1 MLSRLIH
8 RVAGFVVAAAFLLIP
23 VAAPASA
30 NASSP
35 HISVM
40 APIGAISDAPP
51 HTGAT
56 SCGPWRPVPGP
67 ADGLTAMSA
76 AAANDIWAVGTTG
89 QEGSQRGVIAHWDG
103 AHWSAVPSPNPPA
116 VDNRFSGVAAIS
128 ATDAWAVGSTVNPA
142 GPNSHGR
149 LDQPLIEHWDGRRW
163 TLAADPLPSTD
174 YYLTAI
180 AAVSG
185 TDVWAVGT
193 IPGGTRTIIA
203 HWDGRGW
210 RVVPGAALGPN
221 GGSLYAVTAV
231 AADDVWA
238 VGDVV
243 GGYRTPLIE
252 HWDGR
257 RWQVSAGPTFP
268 GDSVRL
274 NGVSALSRHDVWA
287 VGGYGSNPYGVGG
300 PLIVHWDGV
309 RWRVVPAID
318 TQSALYGVA
327 AVSSRDVWATGGSV
341 VAHWDGARWH
351 GVPAPTGGLG
361 ALAVVAPRD
370 VWGLD
375 AGFERYTGDL
385 CYTSSVVARTVAVG
399 NAGIQDAGM
408 GTTADGPGAL
418 VVDSASGRAF
428 VRDAAGVVSAID
440 LVHDTVMRR
449 ESLNASGVPA
459 IDARGGRVFVP
470 STGGSGGA
478 GSVQALDATTGAVVR
493 SFVVGA
499 RPSAVAFDARSGRL
513 AVAEAGDVRVLDAT
527 SGATIAT
534 VPISNPTALAG
545 DGRSGRVFVASN
557 GHAAYSGDS
566 PSSLVMLDAASGAV
580 VTTTAGIGGQIA
592 VDESA
597 GRVFV
602 GHVDSEG
609 TRLTLR
615 VSVLDATT
623 GRVLR
628 TINIGQNGDAYL
640 AALAVDQATGR
651 VFIASY
657 FGLQALDP
665 ATGRLRTLD
674 AGAPNAIAVD
684 ARGGRVYATYVDTTN
699 QYGIPVGPGSVAVFD
714 ATTGARLTTV
724 TVGQGPDAVAV
735 DEASGRVL
743 VLDQR
748 GVDALDAAAGVTTRV
763 QPPLPADPIAP
774 AAAQPGVRYFPQA
787 RHTLTD
793 PFLTYWLRYGGVDA
807 FGYPR
812 TEPFVGDAR
821 LTQYTDRALLRVVD
835 GQVTPAPLGR
845 LLTAGRSFPRVEPF
859 RSTPTRLYFPAT
871 GHSLSGRFLAYWQGH
886 AGARLLGAPLSAVI
900 VEGNGDGSARRYPLQ
915 WFERGRLEYHPELAG
930 TRYAVEVGLVGLQAL
945 RRGTKHDSPAR
956 FEKIS

>member
-1 MLSRLIH
+1 MRFHPIH
-8 RVAGFVVAAAFLLIP
+8 RVAGLVVAAAFLLIP
-23 VAAPASA
+23 VAAPARA
-30 NASSP
+30 NAGPP
-35 HISVM
+35 HISM
-40 APIGAISDAPP
+40 MPPIGASSDAPP
-51 HTGAT
+51 HTGAA
-56 SCGPWRPVPGP
+56 SCNSWRSVPGP
-67 ADGLTAMSA
+67 VDGLTALSA
-76 AAANDIWAVGTTG
+76 AAANDMWAVGTTG
-89 QEGSQRGVIAHWDG
+89 PEGSQRGVIAHWNG
-103 AHWSAVPSPNPPA
+103 AHWSSVPSPNPLA
-116 VDNRFSGVAAIS
+116 IDNRLIGVAAIS
-128 ATDAWAVGSTVNPA
+128 ATDAWAVGWTVNRA

-149 LDQPLIEHWDGRRW
+149 LGQPLIEHWDGRRW
-163 TLAADPLPSTD
+163 SLAADPLPSTN
-174 YYLTAI
+174 YYLTAV
-180 AAVSG
+180 AAVSRA
-185 TDVWAVGT
+185 DVWAVGT

-203 HWDGRGW
+203 HWDGRRW

-231 AADDVWA
+231 AADDIWA
-238 VGDVV
+238 VGDVI

-252 HWDGR
+252 HWDGW
-257 RWQVSAGPTFP
+257 RWQVSAGPAFSS
-268 GDSVRL
+268 DSGRL
-274 NGVSALSRHDVWA
+274 VGVSALSGHDIWA
-287 VGGYGSNPYGVGG
+287 VGDYSSNPYGVGG

-309 RWRVVPAID
+309 RWRVVPSID
-318 TQSALYGVA
+318 TPSALYGVA
-327 AVSSRDVWATGGSV
+327 AVSSRDVWASGGSV

-351 GVPAPTGGLG
+351 SVPVPTGGLG

-370 VWGLD
+370 IWSLG

-385 CYTSSVVARTVAVG
+385 CYTSSAVVRTVAVG
-399 NAGIQDAGM
+399 GIGIQDAGM

-428 VRDAAGVVSAID
+428 VRDAAGVVSTID
-440 LVHDTVMRR
+440 LAHDTVVRR

-470 STGGSGGA
+470 STRGSGGA
-478 GSVQALDATTGAVVR
+478 GSVQALDATTGVVTR
-493 SFVVGA
+493 SFDAGA

-513 AVAEAGDVRVLDAT
+513 VVAEDGDVRVLDAT
-527 SGATIAT
+527 SGVTIAT
-534 VPISNPTALAG
+534 VPISNPTALAV
-545 DGRSGRVFVASN
+545 DGRAGRVFVVGN
-557 GHAAYSGDS
+557 GHSSYAGIS
-566 PSSLVMLDAASGAV
+566 PSSLVTLDAASGVV

-592 VDESA
+592 VDETG

-628 TINIGQNGDAYL
+628 TIDIGQNGDAYL
-640 AALAVDQATGR
+640 AALAVDPATGQ

-657 FGLQALDP
+657 FGLQALDTT
-665 ATGRLRTLD
+665 TGRLRTID

-714 ATTGARLTTV
+714 ATTGARQATV

-735 DEASGRVL
+735 DEASGRAL

-748 GVDALDAAAGVTTRV
+748 GVDVLDAAAGVTTRAQ
-763 QPPLPADPIAP
+763 QPDPADPVG
-774 AAAQPGVRYFPQA
+774 AAATPPGVRYFPQT
-787 RHTLTD
+787 RHTLAD
-793 PFLTYWLRYGGVDA
+793 PFLAYWRRYGGVDA

-821 LTQYTDRALLRVVD
+821 PAQYIDRALLQMVD
-835 GQVTPAPLGR
+835 GQVAPAPLGR
-845 LLTAGRSFPRVEPF
+845 LLTTGRSFPRVAPF
-859 RSTPTRLYFPAT
+859 RSTPSRLYFPAT
-871 GHSLSGRFLAYWQGH
+871 GHSLAGRFLAYWQGRE
-886 AGARLLGAPLSAVI
+886 GARLLGAPLSEVV
-900 VEGNGDGSARRYPLQ
+900 VEGNGDGSGRRYPLQ

-945 RRGTKHDSPAR
+945 RRGV
-956 FEKIS
+956 

>member
-1 MLSRLIH
+1 MRFHPIH
-8 RVAGFVVAAAFLLIP
+8 RVAGLVAAAAFLLIP
-23 VAAPASA
+23 VAAPAHA
-30 NASSP
+30 NAGLPYLSRN
-35 HISVM
+35 VL
-40 APIGAISDAPP
+40 GAIADAPL
-51 HTGAT
+51 HMDAA
-56 SCGPWRPVPGP
+56 SCNSWRPVPGP
-67 ADGLTAMSA
+67 ADGLTAISA
-76 AAANDIWAVGTTG
+76 AAANDVWAVGTTG
-89 QEGSQRGVIAHWDG
+89 PEGSQRGVIAHWNG
-103 AHWSAVPSPNPPA
+103 ARWSSVPSSNPVA
-116 VDNRFSGVAAIS
+116 VDNRLSGVAAIS
-128 ATDAWAVGSTVNPA
+128 ATDAWAVGWTVNPT

-163 TLAADPLPSTD
+163 TLAADPLPWTD
-174 YYLTAI
+174 YYLTAV
-180 AAVSG
+180 AAVSRA
-185 TDVWAVGT
+185 DVWAVGT

-203 HWDGRGW
+203 HWDGGRW

-231 AADDVWA
+231 AANDVWA
-238 VGDVV
+238 VGDIV
-243 GGYRTPLIE
+243 GSYRTPLIE
-252 HWDGR
+252 HWNGR

-268 GDSVRL
+268 GITGRL
-274 NGVSALSRHDVWA
+274 AGVSALSGHDVWA

-309 RWRVVPAID
+309 RWRVVPGID
-318 TQSALYGVA
+318 TPSALYGVA
-327 AVSSRDVWATGGSV
+327 VVSSRDVWATGGSV

-351 GVPAPTGGLG
+351 SVPVPTGGLG

-370 VWGLD
+370 VWGLG

-385 CYTSSVVARTVAVG
+385 CYTSSAVVRTVAVG
-399 NAGIQDAGM
+399 DVGIQSAGT
-408 GTTADGPGAL
+408 GATADGPGAL

-428 VRDAAGVVSAID
+428 VRDAAGVVSVID
-440 LVHDTVMRR
+440 LAHDTVVRR

-459 IDARGGRVFVP
+459 IDARGGYVFVP
-470 STGGSGGA
+470 STGGRGGA

-513 AVAEAGDVRVLDAT
+513 VVAEAGDVRVLDAA

-534 VPISNPTALAG
+534 VPISNPTALAVDSRG
-545 DGRSGRVFVASN
+545 GRVFVASN
-557 GHAAYSGDS
+557 GHADYGGNR
-566 PSSLVMLDAASGAV
+566 PSSLVTLDAASGAV

-615 VSVLDATT
+615 VSILDATRE
-623 GRVLR
+623 RVLR
-628 TINIGQNGDAYL
+628 TIDIGQNGDAYL
-640 AALAVDQATGR
+640 AALAVDAATDR
-651 VFIASY
+651 VFIVSY

-665 ATGRLRTLD
+665 TTGRLRALD

-735 DEASGRVL
+735 DEASGRAL

-748 GVDALDAAAGVTTRV
+748 GVDALDATAGLTTRV
-763 QPPLPADPIAP
+763 RQPAPADPVNP
-774 AAAQPGVRYFPQA
+774 AATPPGGRYFPQT
-787 RHTLTD
+787 RHALAD
-793 PFLTYWLRYGGVDA
+793 PFLAYWLRYGGVDA
-807 FGYPR
+807 FGYPQ

-821 LTQYTDRALLRVVD
+821 LTQYTDRALLQVVD

-845 LLTAGRSFPRVEPF
+845 LLTAGRYFPRVAPF
-859 RSTPTRLYFPAT
+859 RSTPSRLYFPAT

-886 AGARLLGAPLSAVI
+886 AGTRLLGAPLSEVI
-900 VEGNGDGSARRYPLQ
+900 VEGNGDGSGRRYPLQ

-945 RRGTKHDSPAR
+945 RRGV
-956 FEKIS
+956 